1 MVCTKLCLYADV
13 NRRKLL
19 EVDVVPALVR
29 SLSECGGEDTPTMLQ
44 VRWTLMTMG
53 AILNMQMDCAPVK
66 NALCD
71 DGAVPLIITA
81 LAKMTSLNSMQASRD
96 AAKYSTSTQAIEWG
110 LRVLDDLLT
119 SEETHSYA
127 WIPTAAE
134 SLLDLLQVW
143 NRVHPPTSSSSSEQC
158 DKLEQQLSIIENL
171 SNILDHE
178 AQNSSFCAAMT
189 SADTL
194 KALQTLL
201 NIVHDVH
208 LLPGWQIVGMEAND
222 TLLSDAH
229 QVIGHLK
236 KAATHTVVALAG
248 EDTNLDRLCPLDGEE
263 VIQPNHLIDTL
274 CDWLSDVDGDP
285 KQIVCAVLVIG
296 NLARDH
302 IRSVALASRPSLLE
316 SMTRQMQCHAN
327 DVHIAYA
334 VIRANGNFAI
344 PDKNKRCVA
353 SSGILREA
361 SIYLDSQH
369 DMKRPVQAGV
379 LILLKN
385 LTSSVLLPDL
395 ALDVLGVV
403 PGTPT
408 NILADL
414 IRLWDSSDDATMKLR
429 IARIY
434 AMLLRCIHGVD
445 ASDDHLHQ
453 LATECGILPSDLQQ
467 GFKQARKNLQISQV
481 IDALCFLV
489 CHAKNHVVLM
499 NEGLLG
505 LVLLTRSHESNGLA
519 ADAKSEVANGVFK
532 DWPTPAESLFP
543 SVAEALPFV
552 IDTMPSQ
559 VASNAH
565 VLWLLMA
572 EDERATARHL
582 SEKVN
587 KAWRK
592 QNEQAR

>member
-1 MVCTKLCLYADV
+1 M
-13 NRRKLL
+13 NRKKLL

-29 SLSECGGEDTPTMLQ
+29 GLSECGVEDTPTMLE

-53 AILNMQMDCAPVK
+53 AILNMQMDCAPVR

-71 DGAVPLIITA
+71 DGAVPLIINA
-81 LAKMTSLNSMQASRD
+81 LAKMTSLNSIQASRD
-96 AAKYSTSTQAIEWG
+96 AAKYSISTQAIEWG

-143 NRVHPPTSSSSSEQC
+143 NRVHPPASSSSSSERC

-189 SADTL
+189 SADTP

-201 NIVHDVH
+201 NIVHEVH
-208 LLPGWQIVGMEAND
+208 LLPGWQIIDAEAND
-222 TLLSDAH
+222 ALLSDTH
-229 QVIGHLK
+229 QAIGHLK

-248 EDTNLDRLCPLDGEE
+248 EDTNLDRLCPLDGDE

-302 IRSVALASRPSLLE
+302 IRSAALASRPSLLE

-344 PDKNKRCVA
+344 PDKNKRRVA

-385 LTSSVLLPDL
+385 LTSSVLFPDL
-395 ALDVLGVV
+395 ALCILGAL
-403 PGTPT
+403 PGAPT
-408 NILADL
+408 NILSDL
-414 IRLWDSSDDATMKLR
+414 IRLWESSDDATMKLR

-434 AMLLRCIHGVD
+434 AMLLRCIHGLNAD
-445 ASDDHLHQ
+445 DDHLHQ
-453 LATECGILPSDLQQ
+453 LATESGILPSDLQQ
-467 GFKQARKNLQISQV
+467 GFKQARKKLQIIQV

-505 LVLLTRSHESNGLA
+505 LVLLTRSHESNWHA
-519 ADAKSEVANGVFK
+519 ADAKSAVANGVFK

-552 IDTMPSQ
+552 MDAMPSQ

-572 EDERATARHL
+572 DDERATARHL

-587 KAWRK
+587 KAWQK
-592 QNEQAR
+592 QGEQVHQE

>member
-1 MVCTKLCLYADV
+1 M
-13 NRRKLL
+13 NRKKLL

-29 SLSECGGEDTPTMLQ
+29 GLSECGVEDTPTMLE

-53 AILNMQMDCAPVK
+53 AILNMQMDCAPVR

-71 DGAVPLIITA
+71 DGAVPLIINA
-81 LAKMTSLNSMQASRD
+81 LAKMTSLNSIQASRD
-96 AAKYSTSTQAIEWG
+96 AAKYSISTQAIEWG

-143 NRVHPPTSSSSSEQC
+143 NRVHPPASSSSSSEQC

-189 SADTL
+189 SADTP

-201 NIVHDVH
+201 NIVHEVH
-208 LLPGWQIVGMEAND
+208 LLPGWQIIDAEAND
-222 TLLSDAH
+222 ALLSDTH
-229 QVIGHLK
+229 QAIGHLK

-248 EDTNLDRLCPLDGEE
+248 EDTNLDRLCPLDGDE

-274 CDWLSDVDGDP
+274 RDWLSDVDGDP

-302 IRSVALASRPSLLE
+302 IRSAALASRPSLLE

-344 PDKNKRCVA
+344 PDKNKRRVA

-385 LTSSVLLPDL
+385 LTSSVLFPDL
-395 ALDVLGVV
+395 ALCILGAL
-403 PGTPT
+403 PGAPT
-408 NILADL
+408 NILSDL

-434 AMLLRCIHGVD
+434 AMLLRCIHGVNAD
-445 ASDDHLHQ
+445 DDHLHQ
-453 LATECGILPSDLQQ
+453 LATESGILPSDLQQ
-467 GFKQARKNLQISQV
+467 GFKQARTKLQIIQV

-505 LVLLTRSHESNGLA
+505 LVLLTRSHESNWHA
-519 ADAKSEVANGVFK
+519 ADAKSAVANGVFK

-552 IDTMPSQ
+552 MDAMPSQ

-572 EDERATARHL
+572 DDERATARHL

-587 KAWRK
+587 KAWQK
-592 QNEQAR
+592 QGEQVH

>member
-143 NRVHPPTSSSSSEQC
+143 NRVHPPTSSSSEQC

-189 SADTL
+189 SADTP

-201 NIVHDVH
+201 NIVHEVH
-208 LLPGWQIVGMEAND
+208 LLPGWQIIDAEAND
-222 TLLSDAH
+222 ALLSDTH
-229 QVIGHLK
+229 QAIGHLK

-248 EDTNLDRLCPLDGEE
+248 EDTNLDRLCPLDGDE

-302 IRSVALASRPSLLE
+302 IRSAALASRPSLLE

-344 PDKNKRCVA
+344 PDKNKRRVA

-385 LTSSVLLPDL
+385 LTSSVLFPDL
-395 ALDVLGVV
+395 ALCILGAL
-403 PGTPT
+403 PGAPT
-408 NILADL
+408 NILSDL
-414 IRLWDSSDDATMKLR
+414 IRLWESSDDATMKLR

-434 AMLLRCIHGVD
+434 AMLLRCIHGLNAD
-445 ASDDHLHQ
+445 DDHLHQ
-453 LATECGILPSDLQQ
+453 LATESGILPSDLQQ
-467 GFKQARKNLQISQV
+467 GFKQARKKLQIIQV

-505 LVLLTRSHESNGLA
+505 LVLLTRSHESNWHA
-519 ADAKSEVANGVFK
+519 ADAKSAVANGVFK

-587 KAWRK
+587 KVWRK
-592 QNEQAR
+592 QNEQAH